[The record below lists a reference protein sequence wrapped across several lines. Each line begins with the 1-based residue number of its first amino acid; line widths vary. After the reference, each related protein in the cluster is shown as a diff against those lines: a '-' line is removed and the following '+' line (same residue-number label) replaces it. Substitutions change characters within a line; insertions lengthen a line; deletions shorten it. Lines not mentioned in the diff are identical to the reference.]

1 MKTMIITTIFSVLGM
16 LCISCSDLSSINS
29 DIADLDKRISVLE
42 ESITAVNDNAV
53 AVKAL
58 MDKSIIILDYTKQE
72 YGWTLVLNDGTALK
86 VTDGISAPVLVPIIG
101 VDRNGRWIMST
112 DAGKTFSTI
121 ANSTASDAGDG
132 RTPQISTDD
141 SGYWIISFDGTSWNR
156 ILDSEGNPINARDG
170 REVAGGYAFFSSVT
184 FDQENENMQFHL
196 ITGEQLTVPVLK
208 NGGIYVEGYADK
220 DIVFPG
226 RKMEYK
232 SRLADV
238 AGAVWKE
245 IPAGWDAR
253 LTDSSLSFTVP
264 EDAAPGDYRFTLVTT
279 SSKGIAKVHRFTL
292 TCSSYIFE
300 DDFSKDGIPDE
311 RYWSLCPRRYAT
323 GWSSL
328 MSESYDQAYVKDGC
342 LVLVAEKDPEKGYL
356 SGGIKTQDKV
366 WFKNCRIEIRTRF
379 TKMSQGVVSA
389 AWLFPQTIKWPDGGE
404 IDIYEHLNSRNNVW
418 QTCHSYYTHILGY
431 DEDIKHK
438 QSDILAGQFNTYAID
453 ITEEAVIFYINGAE
467 TFRYANQH
475 LADEEE
481 KMQYPFGT
489 ADYYLLLDNCLG
501 MDWPGEPDDDQLPSR
516 IEIDWVR
523 ISKL

>member
-16 LCISCSDLSSINS
+16 LCMSCSDLSSINS

-112 DAGKTFSTI
+112 DAGKTFTTI

-184 FDQENENMQFHL
+184 YDQDNENMQFHL

-226 RKMEYK
+226 RKI
-232 SRLADV
+232 RLRIIHESPYIPFRIRDSNNGPGRA
-238 AGAVWKE
+238 AAVDTQGHRSVILFQHVPQQRGSAKRT
-245 IPAGWDAR
+245 AKCGR
-253 LTDSSLSFTVP
+253 SSDGSMM
-264 EDAAPGDYRFTLVTT
+264 D
-279 SSKGIAKVHRFTL
+279 IHRSL
-292 TCSSYIFE
+292 
-300 DDFSKDGIPDE
+300 DGILRVD
-311 RYWSLCPRRYAT
+311 
-323 GWSSL
+323 
-328 MSESYDQAYVKDGC
+328 DGH
-342 LVLVAEKDPEKGYL
+342 LD
-356 SGGIKTQDKV
+356 I
-366 WFKNCRIEIRTRF
+366 
-379 TKMSQGVVSA
+379 VVGCDS
-389 AWLFPQTIKWPDGGE
+389 TDDSI
-404 IDIYEHLNSRNNVW
+404 
-418 QTCHSYYTHILGY
+418 
-431 DEDIKHK
+431 HK
-438 QSDILAGQFNTYAID
+438 
-453 ITEEAVIFYINGAE
+453 
-467 TFRYANQH
+467 
-475 LADEEE
+475 
-481 KMQYPFGT
+481 
-489 ADYYLLLDNCLG
+489 
-501 MDWPGEPDDDQLPSR
+501 
-516 IEIDWVR
+516 
-523 ISKL
+523 